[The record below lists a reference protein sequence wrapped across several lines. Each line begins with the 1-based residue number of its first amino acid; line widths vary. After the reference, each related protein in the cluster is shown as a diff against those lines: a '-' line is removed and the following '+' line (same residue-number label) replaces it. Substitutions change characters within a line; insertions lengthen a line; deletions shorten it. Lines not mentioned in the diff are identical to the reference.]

1 MVKAVDADIHRKQ
14 TQGQGLP
21 HSQQNDRGE
30 PSGMPEVNSVT
41 PTPQFENDH
50 KAGKKKSKKLNP
62 DSRTKQ
68 GQDVFY
74 KTEIGLKTHAT
85 SNNDY
90 HMFSNFHNQV

>member
-1 MVKAVDADIHRKQ
+1 M
-14 TQGQGLP
+14 P
-21 HSQQNDRGE
+21 HSQQTDRGE
-30 PSGMPEVNSVT
+30 PSGMPAVNSVT
-41 PTPQFENDH
+41 PAPQFETDS
-50 KAGKKKSKKLNP
+50 KPGKKKSKKLTA

-74 KTEIGLKTHAT
+74 KTEIGLKTQAP